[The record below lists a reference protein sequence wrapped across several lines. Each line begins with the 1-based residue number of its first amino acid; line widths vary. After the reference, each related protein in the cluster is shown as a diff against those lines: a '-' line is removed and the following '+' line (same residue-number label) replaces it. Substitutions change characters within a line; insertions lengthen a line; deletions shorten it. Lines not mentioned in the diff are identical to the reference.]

1 MNEIEVIEESTI
13 FNHNESR
20 LLNKTMDI
28 REKIV
33 DQMASAG
40 LPTKAHELLALNAV
54 MNDMDKQVMDKVKLR
69 VKQEEDDNK
78 NKTVAMVAEILGRID
93 SNRGYIPMSNKDI
106 NLPDKYLPNDI
117 VPGETDISPDKL
129 SLADFVKGEDYEF
142 SN

>member
-1 MNEIEVIEESTI
+1 MNEIEIIEESTI

-40 LPTKAHELLALNAV
+40 LPTKAHELLALNAI

-93 SNRGYIPMSNKDI
+93 SNKGYVPMSNKDI
-106 NLPDKYLPNDI
+106 NLPDTYLPNDI
-117 VPGETDISPDKL
+117 VPGETDVSPDKL

>member
-1 MNEIEVIEESTI
+1 MNEIEIIEESTI

-93 SNRGYIPMSNKDI
+93 SNKGYIPMSNKDI
-106 NLPDKYLPNDI
+106 NLPDTYLPNDI
-117 VPGETDISPDKL
+117 VPGETDVSPDKL
-129 SLADFVKGEDYEF
+129 SLADFVKGENYEF

>member
-1 MNEIEVIEESTI
+1 MNEIEIIEESTI

-93 SNRGYIPMSNKDI
+93 SNKGYVPMSNKDI
-106 NLPDKYLPNDI
+106 NLPDTYLPNDI
-117 VPGETDISPDKL
+117 VPGETDVSPDKL
-129 SLADFVKGEDYEF
+129 SLADFVKGENYEF

>member
-40 LPTKAHELLALNAV
+40 LPTKANELLALNAV

>member
-69 VKQEEDDNK
+69 VEQEEDDNK

>member
-20 LLNKTMDI
+20 VLNKTMDI

-40 LPTKAHELLALNAV
+40 LPTKAHELLALNAI

-93 SNRGYIPMSNKDI
+93 SNKGYIPMSNKDI
-106 NLPDKYLPNDI
+106 DLPDKYLPNDI
-117 VPGETDISPDKL
+117 VPGETDVSPDKL

>member
-40 LPTKAHELLALNAV
+40 LPTKAYELLALNAV